1 MSPMGEFSEDLL
13 QFYDQHRRIL
23 PWREDPQPYH
33 VWISEIMLQQTRVDT
48 VIGYYERFLQE
59 LPTVSHL
66 AQCDEER
73 LLKLWQGLGYY
84 SRVRNMKKAALQIME
99 DFNGEIPE
107 NKKDLLKLA
116 GIGPYTAGAISSI
129 AFNKKETCIDGNF
142 LRVMS
147 RILAQEGDPR
157 EKENFKR
164 IEEETYLRMDGERPG
179 DFNQAMMDV
188 GATICIPNGSPKC
201 EICPLTAHCKAYKMD
216 EVEKYPTKVEK
227 KPRRIENYTVLLIR
241 QGDRILIEK
250 RNKKGV
256 LHGLWGYP
264 MVGNELLTDFIENI
278 EKDYGKIKIRKHK
291 NSKHIFSHIEWKME
305 SVILELPADKVMEK
319 EEGYFQEKLW
329 VTAHDIEETYSIPT
343 AFKKY
348 TKDFIEG
355 EF

>member
-59 LPTVSHL
+59 LPTVSDL

-129 AFNKKETCIDGNF
+129 AFNKKKPVST
-142 LRVMS
+142 
-147 RILAQEGDPR
+147 
-157 EKENFKR
+157 
-164 IEEETYLRMDGERPG
+164 
-179 DFNQAMMDV
+179 
-188 GATICIPNGSPKC
+188 
-201 EICPLTAHCKAYKMD
+201 EIFF
-216 EVEKYPTKVEK
+216 V
-227 KPRRIENYTVLLIR
+227 
-241 QGDRILIEK
+241 
-250 RNKKGV
+250 
-256 LHGLWGYP
+256 
-264 MVGNELLTDFIENI
+264 
-278 EKDYGKIKIRKHK
+278 
-291 NSKHIFSHIEWKME
+291 
-305 SVILELPADKVMEK
+305 
-319 EEGYFQEKLW
+319 
-329 VTAHDIEETYSIPT
+329 
-343 AFKKY
+343 
-348 TKDFIEG
+348 
-355 EF
+355 

>member
-1 MSPMGEFSEDLL
+1 MTEFSKDLL
-13 QFYDQHRRIL
+13 QYYDKYRRVL
-23 PWREDPQPYH
+23 PWREDPKPYH

-48 VIGYYERFLQE
+48 VISFYERFLKE
-59 LPTVSHL
+59 LPTVKDL
-66 AQCDEER
+66 AFVEEEK

-99 DFNGEIPE
+99 DFGGKIPE
-107 NKKDLLKLA
+107 SKNELIKLS
-116 GIGPYTAGAISSI
+116 GIGPYTAGAIASI

-147 RILAQEGDPR
+147 RVLAQGGDPR

-164 IEEETYLRMDGERPG
+164 IEEETFNRMDENRPG

-188 GATICIPNGSPKC
+188 GATICIPKGMPKC
-201 EICPLTAHCKAYKMD
+201 RICPLSSHCIAYKEGNMLD
-216 EVEKYPTKVEK
+216 YPMKVEK

-241 QGDRILIEK
+241 HGDKILMEK
-250 RNKKGV
+250 RKSKGV

-264 MVGNELLTDFIENI
+264 MV
-278 EKDYGKIKIRKHK
+278 EKDLLETVLEELKSRYGDFEMRTYKD
-291 NSKHIFSHIEWKME
+291 SKHIFSHIEWRME
-305 SVILELPADKVMEK
+305 SVIIDLPYQKVRESEEK
-319 EEGYFQEKLW
+319 YFDEKVWASPEE
-329 VTAHDIEETYSIPT
+329 IENLYSVPT

-348 TKDFIEG
+348 TADFCKG